1 MFRTPLART
10 WSRVRQLNVWL
21 GSLLVLAIGVPE
33 ATAVDQ
39 ARSPSR
45 LIPARGLTAYVEFD
59 GFGAHDAA
67 WKATAVYAVLY
78 KTPAGSMVLDMLRH
92 VLTPDQATAAGR
104 AASTEDLLAFG
115 EDIVRNGFTSAY
127 FEDENGSSNVI
138 VFNGFGESI
147 PRPVRANRSANAFE
161 PGASECASTPTK
173 FRGRDVYQ
181 LNNQVVAVN
190 APGGEAPTP
199 WTWWFEAD
207 DLILVPWPGG
217 GLDTGLLKILAQ
229 KKGMADVQRTRV
241 TSVLDT
247 IEGKQPNLS
256 TQAGYAAARAEGQD
270 LGGFEPIGLC
280 LFEST
285 SPLGKGLI
293 SDMRDRLKRLCR
305 GSNE

>member
-33 ATAVDQ
+33 ATAAYQ

-115 EDIVRNGFTSAY
+115 EDIGSNGFTSAY

-138 VFNGFGESI
+138 VFNGFGAKASRDRFERIARQMLSS
-147 PRPVRANRSANAFE
+147 PERVSAL
-161 PGASECASTPTK
+161 PTPTK

-181 LNNQVVAVN
+181 LNNQVVAAN
-190 APGGEAPTP
+190 ALE
-199 WTWWFEAD
+199 E
-207 DLILVPWPGG
+207 
-217 GLDTGLLKILAQ
+217 KR
-229 KKGMADVQRTRV
+229 QRH
-241 TSVLDT
+241 
-247 IEGKQPNLS
+247 G
-256 TQAGYAAARAEGQD
+256 
-270 LGGFEPIGLC
+270 LGG
-280 LFEST
+280 SKQT
-285 SPLGKGLI
+285 T
-293 SDMRDRLKRLCR
+293 
-305 GSNE
+305 